1 MLVAYRAALEN
12 AILRVADEVD
22 AISA

>member
-1 MLVAYRAALEN
+1 MLVAYCIALEN
-12 AILRVADEVD
+12 AILRIANEVD